1 MASGQ
6 EKAALQ
12 CPHQGTAEG
21 ERGEVIPQWHPDSAN
36 GARPEHGTLARRE
49 YGILAPEELAGNPDA
64 EGSQGS
70 WDIPKDTTG
79 TGVIEGKDTGM
90 GE

>member
-6 EKAALQ
+6 ETAALHF
-12 CPHQGTAEG
+12 PHRVTAEG
-21 ERGEVIPQWHPDSAN
+21 ERGEVIPQSHPDSVK
-36 GARPEHGTLARRE
+36 GARPKHGALARRE
-49 YGILAPEELAGNPDA
+49 YGILVPEELAGNPDA

-70 WDIPKDTTG
+70 WDSPEDTMG
-79 TGVIEGKDTGM
+79 TGGTYEKDTGM